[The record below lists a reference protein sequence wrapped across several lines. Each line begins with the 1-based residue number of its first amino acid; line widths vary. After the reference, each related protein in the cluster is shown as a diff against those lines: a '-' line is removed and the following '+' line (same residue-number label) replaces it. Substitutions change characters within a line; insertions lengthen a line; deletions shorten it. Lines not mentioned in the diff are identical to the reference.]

1 MCALELP
8 RYCIMALEDEYKCSA
23 KTWIYSLHMIANA
36 VFFCSYSII
45 CSLWQ
50 DSVGASSKVAL
61 FRAPVLILLN
71 GSFFVLCAVGFV
83 LCLRAKDMFEFFKTD
98 FYAVYT
104 VIDAGKNLLFFS
116 MISYSGYMILKPLWD
131 HRSRTDSIDETTEHR
146 FKSIMIKLELLL
158 LACFISSMLRFG
170 MLIYKVT
177 ILDAGVSGSWYTG
190 PVWWLLSDFIPR
202 LLPSV
207 GFMTIMFGSVLVG
220 KSGQQH
226 HLLQAEDMHEE
237 EEEEEEEGKNL
248 HGP

>member
-1 MCALELP
+1 
-8 RYCIMALEDEYKCSA
+8 
-23 KTWIYSLHMIANA
+23 
-36 VFFCSYSII
+36 
-45 CSLWQ
+45 
-50 DSVGASSKVAL
+50 
-61 FRAPVLILLN
+61 
-71 GSFFVLCAVGFV
+71 
-83 LCLRAKDMFEFFKTD
+83 
-98 FYAVYT
+98 VYT